1 MPFELQN
8 VTKVKFTNSNPRSE
22 FHGEEHVRA
31 IDISMTIEGEN
42 HLLDLIEKG
51 LREREY
57 CNRALQAGQE
67 VLPDVVIPLPNLR
80 FPKLPART
88 TYGTKKDRARGYRF
102 IIDYGLG
109 EEGGSNVDFTD
120 CVVGGIWYEIF
131 EGGSVKVGFTVQ
143 YNGDDLTDDA
153 MYGRLAGLAT
163 MAEGHVQ
170 LIAPP
175 TLTLVKSKG
184 WRSGKADT
192 PADKVKGDT
201 GTGDLLPDGD
211 GDGDGEGDGDA
222 DAGGEDTPEK
232 ALERAAAG
240 G

>member
-8 VTKVKFTNSNPRSE
+8 VTAVKFTNSNPRSE
-22 FHGEEHVRA
+22 FHGDEHVRA
-31 IDISMTIEGEN
+31 IDIAMVIEGEN

-67 VLPDVVIPLPNLR
+67 PLPDVVIPLPNLR

-88 TYGTKKDRARGYRF
+88 SYGTKKDRARGYRF

-120 CVVGGIWYEIF
+120 CVVGGLWYEVF

-143 YNGDDLTDDA
+143 YNGDDLNDDA
-153 MYGRLAGLAT
+153 LYGRLAGLAT

-175 TLTLVKSKG
+175 TLVLVKGKG
-184 WRSGKADT
+184 WRSGKSDT
-192 PADKVKGDT
+192 PTDQVRGGDDDS
-201 GTGDLLPDGD
+201 GDLLDTD
-211 GDGDGEGDGDA
+211 DDSDT
-222 DAGGEDTPEK
+222 DTPEA
-232 ALERAAAG
+232 ALARSVGA
-240 G
+240 

>member
-1 MPFELQN
+1 MPFELQD

-31 IDISMTIEGEN
+31 IDIAMTIEGEN
-42 HLLDLIEKG
+42 TLLDLIEQG

-67 VLPDVVIPLPNLR
+67 ALPNVVIALPNLR

-109 EEGGSNVDFTD
+109 DEGGSNVDFTD
-120 CVVGGIWYEIF
+120 CVTGGIWYEVF

-143 YNGDDLTDDA
+143 YNGDELNDDA
-153 MYGRLAGLAT
+153 LYGRLAGLAT

-175 TLTLVKSKG
+175 TLVLVKGKG

-192 PADKVKGDT
+192 PADRVSGDT
-201 GTGDLLPDGD
+201 GTGNLLAN
-211 GDGDGEGDGDA
+211 GEGDD
-222 DAGGEDTPEK
+222 DQGGEDKDATDIFADQHGGE
-232 ALERAAAG
+232 AAAAG